1 MSKIHVSKPDKISG
15 ILNNN
20 QSVSQS
26 VKQSI
31 NIDKSISQ
39 SSNQY
44 QVYYQDMSGNN
55 LVFFTKK
62 YLNNSLKS
70 VFRIKNMFL
79 VQLTIDDRLIKEK
92 YLKIT
97 PRKKYKKL

>member
-44 QVYYQDMSGNN
+44 QVYYQDMSGLQN
-55 LVFFTKK
+55 T
-62 YLNNSLKS
+62 
-70 VFRIKNMFL
+70 
-79 VQLTIDDRLIKEK
+79 
-92 YLKIT
+92 
-97 PRKKYKKL
+97 